1 MVEWDGEKAKANL
14 LKHGVSFIEATS
26 VLDDP
31 CVLILDDAFHSIGE
45 LRFLAIGYSDQN
57 NLLAVIYTE
66 RNNDIRII
74 SARPTTRQE
83 RKTYEQDLN

>member
-1 MVEWDGEKAKANL
+1 MGWEKAKGNIV
-14 LKHGVSFIEATS
+14 KHGISFIEAIS

-31 CVLILDDAFHSIGE
+31 YVLILDDPLHSIGE
-45 LRFLAIGYSDQN
+45 LRFLAVGYFDQN

-83 RKTYEQDLN
+83 RKTYEQDLD